1 MSRPLK
7 IVLILVAGIA
17 FLAASLGLARVLA
30 ASGAERTLLEGLI
43 ADQGA
48 GRSAEVTALLPDCA
62 AGSECAK
69 RTKAMI
75 DRNAKPGG
83 KVKILQIDGGAP
95 LSAGSADGVA
105 RLAWKVGADLPV
117 VQCAVV
123 RREGSV
129 TAGFSVNLVVLSKP
143 IAAEGAC
150 PTAAELLAKPN

>member
-7 IVLILVAGIA
+7 ITILLVIGVA

-62 AGSECAK
+62 PGSACAT
-69 RTKAMI
+69 RTNAMI
-75 DRNAKPGG
+75 DRNSEAGG

-105 RLAWKVGADLPV
+105 RLAWKVGSGLPV

-123 RREGSV
+123 RRQGSV
-129 TAGFSVNLVVLSKP
+129 TSGFEVDLLVLSKP
-143 IAAEGAC
+143 IEAEGAC
-150 PTAAELLAKPN
+150 PTVPELLAKPN